1 MISVYIYGNEKRNNI
16 FFNIFLC
23 QLINAQNDIVKG
35 IIINSKNNQ
44 PLENVNIVN
53 INQVTG
59 TASNS
64 SGQFEIQAY
73 ANDTLYLS
81 YIGFKSIKVKVTNDW
96 INLDI
101 ETMIELTEMALALE
115 EVVVY
120 ELKLTGY
127 LELDIKKV
135 PINNNYRYS
144 ISGLPNVGYESSPD
158 PRML

>member
-1 MISVYIYGNEKRNNI
+1 MMKKII
-16 FFNIFLC
+16 FFLIFSIVN
-23 QLINAQNDIVKG
+23 LISAQSDIVKG

-115 EVVVY
+115 TIAAFLKSNLFILSCLDLEV
-120 ELKLTGY
+120 EM
-127 LELDIKKV
+127 
-135 PINNNYRYS
+135 N
-144 ISGLPNVGYESSPD
+144 
-158 PRML
+158 

>member
-1 MISVYIYGNEKRNNI
+1 MVMKKII
-16 FFNIFLC
+16 FFLIFSIVN
-23 QLINAQNDIVKG
+23 LISAQSDIVKG

-73 ANDTLYLS
+73 PNDTLYLS

-96 INLDI
+96 INLNI

-127 LELDIKKV
+127 LELDIKQV
-135 PINNNYRYS
+135 PINNN
-144 ISGLPNVGYESSPD
+144 
-158 PRML
+158 

>member
-1 MISVYIYGNEKRNNI
+1 MLMKKII
-16 FFNIFLC
+16 FFLIFSIVN
-23 QLINAQNDIVKG
+23 LISAQNDIVKG

-73 ANDTLYLS
+73 PNDTLYLS

-96 INLDI
+96 INLNI

-127 LELDIKKV
+127 LELDIKQV

-144 ISGLPNVGYESSPD
+144 INHSRNL
-158 PRML
+158 

>member
-1 MISVYIYGNEKRNNI
+1 MIMKKII
-16 FFNIFLC
+16 FFLIFSIVN
-23 QLINAQNDIVKG
+23 LISSQSDIVKG

-127 LELDIKKV
+127 LELDIKQV
-135 PINNNYRYS
+135 PINNN
-144 ISGLPNVGYESSPD
+144 
-158 PRML
+158 